1 MTRHLSLTR
10 AALWIALS
18 IVAAAASP
26 RAFAVNK
33 DLIQIQTQ
41 IQDLQDAV
49 SKLQRSND
57 ERMGVLK
64 DLVQQSADSVNR
76 MSLTIDALQKQLRT
90 QQDAAGAKLEGVSGQ
105 VQAVNDSIDEI
116 RARLNALDKA
126 LQSIQTQQQSINA
139 GLQNLTPTQGTGGLG
154 SPGTDLPA
162 IAPTNVPPPATQPA
176 PATNRR
182 GGKPSPAVPMAS
194 LGTSAPDTSLAAS
207 PAAAV
212 PAASDLYQTALSDY
226 MAAKYTLAS
235 SEFSDVVRNYPGDA
249 LAGNAFYYQGEIDY
263 RAGKFGAAVK
273 DYDHVLD
280 DFPDNQKVAVSHL
293 HKGMALFELKQTDA
307 GVRELRALITR
318 FPASP
323 EATAARSKLN
333 GMGVPIV
340 PRHQ

>member
-1 MTRHLSLTR
+1 
-10 AALWIALS
+10 
-18 IVAAAASP
+18 
-26 RAFAVNK
+26 
-33 DLIQIQTQ
+33 
-41 IQDLQDAV
+41 
-49 SKLQRSND
+49 
-57 ERMGVLK
+57 
-64 DLVQQSADSVNR
+64 
-76 MSLTIDALQKQLRT
+76 
-90 QQDAAGAKLEGVSGQ
+90 
-105 VQAVNDSIDEI
+105 
-116 RARLNALDKA
+116 
-126 LQSIQTQQQSINA
+126 
-139 GLQNLTPTQGTGGLG
+139 
-154 SPGTDLPA
+154 
-162 IAPTNVPPPATQPA
+162 
-176 PATNRR
+176 
-182 GGKPSPAVPMAS
+182 MAS

-207 PAAAV
+207 PAATV
-212 PAASDLYQTALSDY
+212 PPASDLYQTALSDY